1 VQGKHVLS
9 CIQPSLKKF
18 FSRWSNVTKIRTSK
32 TKRLNE
38 ILSIVKLFALL
49 FSGVGLYVSIY
60 GKTEYS
66 YTSLF
71 APISLMAIFALIYII
86 WSNISLANLN
96 QKSVTLIQ
104 YVENY
109 LFILVFA
116 AVVYY
121 SGANESKNK
130 FLFLFIIISSS
141 IQLGMRAGLITAAV
155 SASIVLGM
163 DLIAVQNVA
172 VNTYFEAD
180 LVIAALFIIM
190 AWLIGHYVNIE
201 KEFFERMEN
210 LAHTDEL
217 TGLFN
222 HRYFYDT
229 LRENIRRNKQ
239 TSTLAIVLLDIDS
252 FKYYNDLFGHQKG
265 DSVLIDIAEI
275 LMKHVKPT
283 DVAARYAGDEF
294 AILMPDMD
302 EEKALKVAENIRKEI
317 EEKRFDGQENMPDRN
332 LTVSIG
338 VSIYPHKASSEHAL
352 IKSADDALYRAKFFN
367 KNRVESYISILDAL
381 KEDIE
386 EEHIDLITSMKTLI
400 TIINSKD
407 RYTYG
412 HVERVVIYAK
422 MFAEHLG
429 LSETDR
435 NTLIYGAYMHD
446 LGKINIPE
454 EVLNKQ
460 MPLTEDEW
468 HMIKMHPANGV
479 KIVEPVNPLKS
490 TIPIILH
497 HHERFDG
504 TGYPDR
510 LKGEEIPYL
519 ARVLTVIDSFD
530 AMTFKRSYNEK
541 KTFDDAIAEIRAC
554 KGAQFD
560 PVLVEQFVEAFEENR
575 DRISEL

>member
-1 VQGKHVLS
+1 M
-9 CIQPSLKKF
+9 
-18 FSRWSNVTKIRTSK
+18 TKIRTSK

-38 ILSIVKLFALL
+38 ILSIVKLFSLL

-60 GKTEYS
+60 GKTNSGYA
-66 YTSLF
+66 SLF
-71 APISLMAIFALIYII
+71 APISLMATFALIYII
-86 WSNISLANLN
+86 WSNISLKNLD

-104 YVENY
+104 YIENF
-109 LFILVFA
+109 LFVLIFA
-116 AVVYY
+116 AVIYF

-141 IQLGMRAGLITAAV
+141 IQLGMRAGLVTAVAS
-155 SASIVLGM
+155 SAIVLGF
-163 DLIAVQNVA
+163 DLISVGHDGI
-172 VNTYFEAD
+172 NTYFEAD

-217 TGLFN
+217 TGLYN

-229 LRENIRRNKQ
+229 LRENIRYNKK
-239 TSTLAIVLLDIDS
+239 SRSLAMIFLDVDS

-275 LMKHVKPT
+275 LLSNVRSV
-283 DVAARYAGDEF
+283 DVVARYAGDQF
-294 AILMPDMD
+294 AILMPGVN
-302 EEKALKVAENIRKEI
+302 EEEAIRVAEKIRKQI
-317 EEKRFDGQENMPDRN
+317 EDKRFDGQENMPDRN
-332 LTVSIG
+332 LTVSVG

-352 IKSADDALYRAKFFN
+352 IKSTDDALYRAKFFN
-367 KNRVESYISILDAL
+367 KNRVESYVSILDAL

-386 EEHIDLITSMKTLI
+386 DEHIDLITSMKTLI

-422 MFAEHLG
+422 MFAEYLN
-429 LSETDR
+429 LSEQDR
-435 NTLIYGAYMHD
+435 NTLVYGAYMHD

-460 MPLTEDEW
+460 MPLTESEW
-468 HMIKMHPANGV
+468 KMIKMHPANGV

-497 HHERFDG
+497 HHERYDG

-519 ARVLTVIDSFD
+519 ARVLTVIDAFD

-541 KTFDDAIAEIRAC
+541 KTYDDAIAEIRAC
-554 KGAQFD
+554 KGSQFD
-560 PVLVEQFVEAFEENR
+560 PELVEEFIAAFEKNR
-575 DRISEL
+575 DRIMEL

>member
-1 VQGKHVLS
+1 ML
-9 CIQPSLKKF
+9 
-18 FSRWSNVTKIRTSK
+18 
-32 TKRLNE
+32 
-38 ILSIVKLFALL
+38 
-49 FSGVGLYVSIY
+49 
-60 GKTEYS
+60 
-66 YTSLF
+66 
-71 APISLMAIFALIYII
+71 APISLMAIFALIYIF
-86 WSNISLANLN
+86 WSNVSLKNLE
-96 QKSVTLIQ
+96 QKHVKLIQ
-104 YVENY
+104 YIENY
-109 LFILVFA
+109 LFVLIFA
-116 AVVYY
+116 AVIFY
-121 SGANESKNK
+121 SGAFESKNK

-141 IQLGMRAGLITAAV
+141 IQLGMRAGLTTACV
-155 SASIVLGM
+155 SSAIVLGF
-163 DLIAVQNVA
+163 DLIGGQGLV
-172 VNTYFEAD
+172 VNTFFEAD

-217 TGLFN
+217 TGLYN

-229 LRENIRRNKQ
+229 LRENIRYNKKAR
-239 TSTLAIVLLDIDS
+239 SLSLVFLDVDS

-275 LMKHVKPT
+275 LQKNVRPT
-283 DVAARYAGDEF
+283 DVVARYAGDEF
-294 AILMPDMD
+294 AILMPEVD
-302 EEKALKVAENIRKEI
+302 EEEAVKTAEKIRRQI

-332 LTVSIG
+332 LTVSVG
-338 VSIYPHKASSEHAL
+338 VSVYPHKASSEHAL

-386 EEHIDLITSMKTLI
+386 EEHIDLVTSMKTLI

-422 MFAEHLG
+422 MFADYLG
-429 LSETDR
+429 LSPEDK

-460 MPLTEDEW
+460 MPLTKDEW
-468 HMIKMHPANGV
+468 EMIKMHPANGV

-497 HHERFDG
+497 HHERYDG

-541 KTFDDAIAEIRAC
+541 KTYDDAIAEIRAC

-560 PVLVEQFVEAFEENR
+560 PDLVEKFIAAFEKNR
-575 DRISEL
+575 DRIAEL